1 MTEEIIRLL
10 RSIEGIVAA
19 EPLLSPDMRKILKIE
34 GAYEQSTFLPL
45 KNLGMETTAK
55 RDRVIVLLK
64 DPSFRKPPA
73 PTVYMVEEE
82 GEENPMDDHVLHIEQ
97 KHYRIIGEEILDSKQ
112 QYAEKIMSLG
122 DSFVLYPERR
132 GSKITPAFFLVP
144 PLPFP
149 ELAERQEH
157 FNIKDIVSVS
167 PSSLVDDYLR
177 ECLGFAKETTF
188 ATLLIGYNLE

>member
-1 MTEEIIRLL
+1 MVEEIIRLL
-10 RSIEGIVAA
+10 RLLDGIVAA
-19 EPLLSPDMRKILKIE
+19 EPLSSTDRREILKIE
-34 GAYEQSTFLPL
+34 SIYEQSTYLPL
-45 KNLGMETTAK
+45 KNLGLETTAE
-55 RDRVIVLLK
+55 RDQVIVLLK

-82 GEENPMDDHVLHIEQ
+82 KENPVDGHVLHIGQ
-97 KHYRIIGEEILDSKQ
+97 KHYRIIGEEILDSNQ
-112 QYAEKIMSLG
+112 QYTEKTVSLG

-157 FNIKDIVSVS
+157 FMIKDIVSVS
-167 PSSLVDDYLR
+167 PSSLVDCYLR
-177 ECLGFAKETTF
+177 ESFGFAKETTF
-188 ATLLIGYNLE
+188 ATLLVGCNLR

>member
-1 MTEEIIRLL
+1 MAENLIRLL
-10 RSIEGIVAA
+10 RSLKGIVAA
-19 EPLLSPDMRKILKIE
+19 EPLGSTDMQKILKIE
-34 GAYEQSTFLPL
+34 NRYEQSNFLPL
-45 KNLGMETTAK
+45 RNIGMETTAK

-82 GEENPMDDHVLHIEQ
+82 GKNPADDHILHIEQ
-97 KHYRIIGEEILDSKQ
+97 KHYLIIGEEILDSKQ
-112 QYAEKIMSLG
+112 KHTEKIMSLG

-132 GSKITPAFFLVP
+132 GSKIKPAFFLVP

-149 ELAERQEH
+149 ELAERREH
-157 FNIKDIVSVS
+157 FKIKDIVSVS
-167 PSSLVDDYLR
+167 PSSLVDVYLR
-177 ECLGFAKETTF
+177 ESCSFTMETTF

>member
-1 MTEEIIRLL
+1 MLEEIIHLL
-10 RSIEGIVAA
+10 RCIEGIVAA
-19 EPLLSPDMRKILKIE
+19 EPLSSTDMRKILKIE
-34 GAYEQSTFLPL
+34 GAYEQFIFLPL

-55 RDRVIVLLK
+55 RDQVIVLLK

-82 GEENPMDDHVLHIEQ
+82 GENPADGHVLHIEQ

-112 QYAEKIMSLG
+112 QYAERIMSLG

-149 ELAERQEH
+149 ELDERQEH
-157 FNIKDIVSVS
+157 FKIKDIVSVS
-167 PSSLVDDYLR
+167 PSSLVDSYLR
-177 ECLGFAKETTF
+177 ESFGFTKETTF
-188 ATLLIGYNLE
+188 ATLLIGYNPK

>member
-1 MTEEIIRLL
+1 MAEEIIRLL

-19 EPLLSPDMRKILKIE
+19 EPLGSTDMQKILEIE
-34 GAYEQSTFLPL
+34 GAYEQLTFLPL

-55 RDRVIVLLK
+55 HDRIIVLLK

-73 PTVYMVEEE
+73 PTVYMVEEQ
-82 GEENPMDDHVLHIEQ
+82 GEDSTDGHVLHIEQ
-97 KHYRIIGEEILDSKQ
+97 KHYRIIGEEILDLKQ
-112 QYAEKIMSLG
+112 QYTEKIMSLG

-149 ELAERQEH
+149 ELAERQEY
-157 FNIKDIVSVS
+157 FKIKDIVSVS

-177 ECLGFAKETTF
+177 ESFGFTKETTF
-188 ATLLIGYNLE
+188 ATLLISYNLE

>member
-1 MTEEIIRLL
+1 MAEEIINLL
-10 RSIEGIVAA
+10 RCLEGIVAA
-19 EPLLSPDMRKILKIE
+19 EPLSSTDMRKILKIE
-34 GAYEQSTFLPL
+34 NRYEQSNFLPL

-55 RDRVIVLLK
+55 RDRIIVLLK
-64 DPSFRKPPA
+64 DESFRKPPA

-82 GEENPMDDHVLHIEQ
+82 GGNPADEHVLHIEQ

-112 QYAEKIMSLG
+112 QYTEKIMFLG

-132 GSKITPAFFLVP
+132 DSKITPAFFLVP

-149 ELAERQEH
+149 ELAERREH
-157 FNIKDIVSVS
+157 FKIKDIVSVS
-167 PSSLVDDYLR
+167 PSSLVDVYLR
-177 ECLGFAKETTF
+177 ESCGFTRETTL

>member
-19 EPLLSPDMRKILKIE
+19 EPLSSPDMRKILKIE

-55 RDRVIVLLK
+55 RDQIIVLLK

-73 PTVYMVEEE
+73 PTVYMVEKE
-82 GEENPMDDHVLHIEQ
+82 GENPTDDHVLHIEQ
-97 KHYRIIGEEILDSKQ
+97 KHYRIIGEEILDLKQ
-112 QYAEKIMSLG
+112 QYTEKIMSLG

-132 GSKITPAFFLVP
+132 SSKIAPAFFLVP

-149 ELAERQEH
+149 ELAERQEQ
-157 FNIKDIVSVS
+157 FKIKDIVSVS
-167 PSSLVDDYLR
+167 PSSLVDSYLR
-177 ECLGFAKETTF
+177 ESLGFTKETTF